1 MAGAGQWEPG
11 QPGYDIV
18 RVLEN
23 KRPEILGN
31 VPSVPRTWSL
41 PRRNKR
47 MKIDEQILL
56 NQLAQ
61 GLIDLAEGERWFK
74 SLGEGE
80 RRAALGVAP

>member
-1 MAGAGQWEPG
+1 
-11 QPGYDIV
+11 
-18 RVLEN
+18 
-23 KRPEILGN
+23 
-31 VPSVPRTWSL
+31 
-41 PRRNKR
+41 